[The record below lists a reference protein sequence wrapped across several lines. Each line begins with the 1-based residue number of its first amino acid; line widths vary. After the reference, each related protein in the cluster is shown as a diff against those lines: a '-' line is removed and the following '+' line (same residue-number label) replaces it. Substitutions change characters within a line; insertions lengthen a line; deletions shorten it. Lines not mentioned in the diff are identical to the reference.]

1 MSTRHRTDALLSERA
16 DEILLRPDKVLR
28 AKEHRRIRHRASQEM
43 HAVDDPEAVV
53 FTRPKFDHPPRVA
66 KKSSKRKK
74 HWKLKAWKRR
84 NVERRRRNLER
95 QRLLQEAA

>member
-1 MSTRHRTDALLSERA
+1 MRSEKA
-16 DEILLRPDKVLR
+16 DEILLRPDKELR
-28 AKEHRRIRHRASQEM
+28 AKEHRKVRHRAHQEL
-43 HAVDDPEAVV
+43 HLVSDPEGEV

-66 KKSSKRKK
+66 PKSHKRKR

-95 QRLLQEAA
+95 ERLFEEAA